1 MAHDRRRGF
10 RTDHR
15 TIDGPRADTDG
26 LQVLQELCVNLQRK
40 VARPGRLS
48 PEEIRD
54 IVADYLTC
62 HVVVNDGRVGGQSV
76 QGFHERYIL
85 SLLGLQS
92 AMTSNDAALGPTTN
106 VRLR

>member
-1 MAHDRRRGF
+1 MRTTEMAHDRRRGF

-54 IVADYLTC
+54 IVADDLTW
-62 HVVVNDGRVGGQSV
+62 HVVVNDGRVAWSIRSRIPRTIYLESSRPSV
-76 QGFHERYIL
+76 GHDVE
-85 SLLGLQS
+85 
-92 AMTSNDAALGPTTN
+92 
-106 VRLR
+106 